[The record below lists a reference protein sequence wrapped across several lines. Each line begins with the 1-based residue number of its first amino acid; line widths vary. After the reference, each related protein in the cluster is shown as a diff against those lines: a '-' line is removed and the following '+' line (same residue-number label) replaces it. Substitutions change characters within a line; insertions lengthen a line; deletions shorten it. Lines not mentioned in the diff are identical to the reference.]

1 MVDTGPIAF
10 YVPSLT
16 VGGAERVTV
25 SVANGLAER
34 GYDVD
39 LLVSYNRGAFR
50 EEVDADVTLVDLETP
65 EIPVLGIG
73 ASVPQFARYLKRRE
87 PAMLFSQ
94 MTYANVIH
102 LTTQLVTGADTV
114 AISTIHNTLGM
125 QEESKE
131 KLVQW
136 LQRRLAGRA
145 DQFVAVSEGVS
156 ESVVEYVGVDREKV
170 SVLHNPIPVDE
181 VRDRA
186 GESVE
191 HPWIES
197 DDVEVVLGVGRLER
211 AKNYGSFLR
220 AFERVHAA
228 RPDTRAIIVGRGSKR
243 DELEQLAAELGIED
257 AVSFPG
263 FVDNPY
269 GYMAGADVLAMSSIH
284 EGLPTVLIEALA
296 CGCPVVSTDCPSG
309 PAEILEGGEYGPL
322 VEVDDDEG
330 LATAIQATLDDPL
343 PSDVLIER
351 ANDFAPAA
359 VIDRY
364 EAFIQNYVTVGNAGE
379 VEKRSEPLPSS

>member
-1 MVDTGPIAF
+1 MVKSGPIAF

-50 EEVDADVTLVDLETP
+50 EEVADDVTLVDLETP
-65 EIPVLGIG
+65 EVPVLGIG
-73 ASVPQFARYLKRRE
+73 ASVPQFARYLRRRE

-102 LTTQLVTGADTV
+102 LFTQLVAGTDTV

-136 LQRRLAGRA
+136 LQRRLAGRS
-145 DQFVAVSEGVS
+145 DQFVAVSEGVAQ
-156 ESVVEYVGVDREKV
+156 SVVEYVGVDREKV

-186 GESVE
+186 EESVD

-197 DDVEVVLGVGRLER
+197 DDLDVVLGVGRLER

-220 AFERVHAA
+220 AFERVQAA

-243 DELEQLAAELGIED
+243 DELEELAAELGIKD

-269 GYMAGADVLAMSSIH
+269 GYMAGADVLTMSSIH

-309 PAEILEGGEYGPL
+309 PSEILENGEYGPL
-322 VEVDDDEG
+322 VAVDDDEG
-330 LATAIQATLDDPL
+330 LASAIQETLDDPL
-343 PSDVLIER
+343 PSDVLIQR
-351 ANDFAPAA
+351 ANDFAPDA
-359 VIDRY
+359 VIDQY
-364 EAFIQNYVTVGNAGE
+364 EAFIRNYVS
-379 VEKRSEPLPSS
+379 VETTGSVDRRSEPVTSS